1 MSLRSAA
8 THGGWCLTPPQLL
21 VATRELS
28 LTEAAL
34 LPVLQ
39 DAIDLLFRQ
48 LDGQRPTYGSY
59 TGFVFAVVKPD
70 FPSPST
76 AIGQLH
82 DGVFYSLVFHKI
94 GSTTERNRTYGK
106 MTAQYVHLC
115 T

>member
-1 MSLRSAA
+1 LNVSAVSRNERRMLPDPA
-8 THGGWCLTPPQLL
+8 STFSRHS
-21 VATRELS
+21 ELS

-34 LPVLQ
+34 LSVLQ

-82 DGVFYSLVFHKI
+82 DGVF
-94 GSTTERNRTYGK
+94 
-106 MTAQYVHLC
+106 
-115 T
+115 